1 MEKESKLKELQDYER
16 QVKELE
22 QIEMNIISK
31 L

>member
-1 MEKESKLKELQDYER
+1 MEKESKLKELQEYER

>member
-1 MEKESKLKELQDYER
+1 MEKESKLRELEEYER